1 MSRLIDF
8 LTMFRYFTFP
18 YLYGFFLTLLT
29 YLWLKESVI
38 RNIGG

>member
-18 YLYGFFLTLLT
+18 YLYGFFFN
-29 YLWLKESVI
+29 VI
-38 RNIGG
+38 NVFVVEEKCD